1 MKGKDSNIFC
11 WILLISFL
19 YIKNVIL
26 CKQNIL
32 KLSYQIN
39 SFNCDDKKKEWNNIG
54 SFILNSSEI
63 YDISNSYVEE
73 KRKFLEKMKNV
84 ALQFDYVL
92 FQLCYDENKCL
103 ETYVNKEKIKN
114 INNFVF
120 LLGLDNNYIPFV
132 LNYKMISNNN
142 YQDEDNQNI
151 NKYNNEKIFSNL
163 FIIKFPTVATPININ
178 NITTEDIHM
187 KPKTQQNEKINDQ
200 NKPKSFLRKYWF
212 VILIFF
218 LSFSFSK
225 HLTENEAQP
234 PANTAR

>member
-1 MKGKDSNIFC
+1 MKGKDSYIFC

-19 YIKNVIL
+19 HLINVIV

-39 SFNCDDKKKEWNNIG
+39 SFNSDTKKKEWNNIG

-63 YDISNSYVEE
+63 YDISNTYVEE

-84 ALQFDYVL
+84 ELQFDYVL

-120 LLGLDNNYIPFV
+120 LLGLDNNYTPFV
-132 LNYKMISNNN
+132 LNYKIYNDQEQ
-142 YQDEDNQNI
+142 YNQNI

-163 FIIKFPTVATPININ
+163 FIIKFPTVSTPININ

-187 KPKTQQNEKINDQ
+187 IPKTQTNEKINDQ
-200 NKPKSFLRKYWF
+200 SQPKSFLRKYWF

-218 LSFSFSK
+218 LSLSFSK
-225 HLTENEAQP
+225 HLTENETQP
-234 PANTAR
+234 PINTSR

>member
-1 MKGKDSNIFC
+1 MKGKDNYIFC
-11 WILLISFL
+11 WILLICSL
-19 YIKNVIL
+19 YLINVIL

-39 SFNCDDKKKEWNNIG
+39 SFNSDAQKKEWNNIG

-73 KRKFLEKMKNV
+73 KRKFLQKMKNV
-84 ALQFDYVL
+84 ELQFDYVL

-103 ETYVNKEKIKN
+103 ETYVNKEKIIN

-120 LLGLDNNYIPFV
+120 LLGLDNNYTPFI
-132 LNYKMISNNN
+132 LNYKIYND
-142 YQDEDNQNI
+142 QEEHNQNI

-163 FIIKFPTVATPININ
+163 FIIKFPTVSTPINLN
-178 NITTEDIHM
+178 NITAEDIHM
-187 KPKTQQNEKINDQ
+187 KPKTQQHEKVNEQ

-218 LSFSFSK
+218 LSLSFSK
-225 HLTENEAQP
+225 HLTENEAHP
-234 PANTAR
+234 PANTSR